1 MKFQWDFHRA
11 NYFQKLYTKVEDVIN
26 IDKFYS
32 TELSKFKDNLKKERT
47 ERRSKTFGDR
57 QM

>member
-32 TELSKFKDNLKKERT
+32 TELSKFKDNLKKEKT
-47 ERRSKTFGDR
+47 ERRSKTFGD
-57 QM
+57 